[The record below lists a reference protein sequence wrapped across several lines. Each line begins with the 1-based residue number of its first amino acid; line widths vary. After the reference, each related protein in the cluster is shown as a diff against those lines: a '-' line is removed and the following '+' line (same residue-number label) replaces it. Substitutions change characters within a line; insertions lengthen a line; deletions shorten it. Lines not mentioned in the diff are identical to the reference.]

1 MYSRPSLARFSLPL
15 AIIAIQILLVACAAP
30 APLRDEQ
37 QADGIVVGLETSAS
51 PPLNTSQELIVT
63 LADEAGR
70 PIDGADVY
78 LDLTMPAMP
87 MGANRP
93 EAAPEGQGRYRART
107 AYTMAGEWEIA
118 VIFEVEGVERR
129 AVFTRLVDE

>member
-1 MYSRPSLARFSLPL
+1 MYSRPFIARFSLPF
-15 AIIAIQILLVACAAP
+15 AIIAIQILLAACAAP
-30 APLRDEQ
+30 APLREEQ
-37 QADGIVVGLETSAS
+37 LADGIVIGLESSAS

-118 VIFEVEGVERR
+118 VIVEVDGVERR